1 MSLISIAHAAGVIDD
16 APTLATAFFRVLDF
30 LLSIFG
36 FVVIIA
42 LVFSGILYFTAS
54 GSTARL
60 DMAKKSFSWA
70 ILGCFHCSS
79 SCFNDLYLEVGQ
91 YCA

>member
-70 ILGCFHCSS
+70 ILGVV
-79 SCFNDLYLEVGQ
+79 VGLG
-91 YCA
+91 ALVLVRAMATFFA

>member
-30 LLSIFG
+30 LLAMFG
-36 FVVIIA
+36 FVVILA
-42 LVFSGILYFTAS
+42 LVFSGMLYFTAS

-70 ILGCFHCSS
+70 ILGVV
-79 SCFNDLYLEVGQ
+79 VGLGSLVLVR
-91 YCA
+91 AMAKFFE

>member
-1 MSLISIAHAAGVIDD
+1 MSLIAHAAGVIDD
-16 APTLATAFFRVLDF
+16 APTLATALFRVLDL

-42 LVFSGILYFTAS
+42 LVFSGILYFTAN
-54 GSTARL
+54 GSPARL

-70 ILGCFHCSS
+70 IVGVAIGLGALVLVRAIAKF
-79 SCFNDLYLEVGQ
+79 FE
-91 YCA
+91 

>member
-16 APTLATAFFRVLDF
+16 APTLATAFFRVFDF

-70 ILGCFHCSS
+70 ILGVV
-79 SCFNDLYLEVGQ
+79 VGLGSLVLVR
-91 YCA
+91 AMAKFFE